1 MRKKWTYVAIFS
13 MMLGM
18 APVFTGCID
27 TDEPAGLEDLRVA
40 KSELLRAKAAV
51 EAARVAEVQANA
63 ALIQAQAKTEEARA
77 RNEAALAAI
86 NEAKAKQEEAI
97 AELKNID
104 NEAARAEL
112 EEQIKQYQRNQQ
124 AWELEM
130 AKAQQDA
137 INAQKAW
144 ELQYKNQEVLYQ
156 KALVELAGA
165 KATLAKEQQ
174 AALQP
179 YINAVKD
186 ARDFYRV
193 KAEAVTDALRTYNKA
208 VAIVEEDKEFLQR
221 QLDWA
226 IVEAERSLA
235 GAQEAK
241 AEAEAQLAD
250 AENIKGSDIANKQAE
265 LQKEIDQIN
274 QNVIN
279 LSVQAA
285 EEMRKIFETD
295 YAAYMEL
302 VESRSDFL
310 ARKLTTSPIEIT
322 ISNHF
327 PWSVNFNSVK
337 IEEKEYTVAD
347 VISYNGYG
355 TDGYAQALYEMEVW
369 LDQFKQ
375 WERDENDNEWTKE
388 TISRLEY
395 DNKTA
400 NTELTKKQAAWQDAV
415 DAYKV
420 GSYPEY
426 DATQIEGYSKLDEAV
441 TAYNTQVKKY
451 NEAANAI
458 AAAQKTMQDAQDG
471 LPGLLNAA
479 QDAFNKA
486 KAAAE
491 KARNEATAA
500 LPTRFTE
507 EEKKRDNLEAAMEA
521 AQKALQADP
530 TNEVLAAAYQSAITA
545 YNAQVTI
552 CNTFMSV
559 EGAKITAT
567 YEAAMTTAQNDL
579 AAAQK
584 KAQDDVDK
592 IVEDAETTIKSN
604 EANLKAAEKELAEN
618 VVLDL
623 TEKFIAYD
631 TNASEQGIPYD
642 VVLATV
648 DDINA
653 AYNGSKVV
661 GNYTLK
667 DELTIKQLTT
677 LDRDALRAVIIARSN
692 YLFGTETYGDNAY
705 GDIDARLIPL
715 TVKDVT
721 EKVDAKAAEEELFG
735 WDYLNLFDSYG
746 LVGQIAKRE
755 AMIEVAESWL
765 TNGDELA
772 GMIKPLQEAYDA
784 LVAQQETY
792 KAEEEAR
799 TKDIT
804 AKWNEVD
811 EKRLA
816 TLEPIFD
823 EQEKLQPVLDVMRAV
838 QSALTDMIR
847 NSADG
852 AISTSDVDAY
862 VDYCENLV
870 HTWEKNVYEAET
882 GVLKA
887 KQDREDWNSGAKDWV
902 TMCAEALEDAQQDLA
917 EAQEDLA
924 TANATLQAVLESM
937 SLGTSTT
944 TGEEVTE

>member
-1 MRKKWTYVAIFS
+1 MRKKWTYAAIFG

-97 AELKNID
+97 AELKNIQ
-104 NEAARAEL
+104 NEEERAKL
-112 EEQIKQYQRNQQ
+112 EELIKQYQRNQQ

-137 INAQKAW
+137 INAQKEW
-144 ELQYKNQEVLYQ
+144 ELEYKKQEVLYQ
-156 KALVELAGA
+156 EALVNLAAA

-208 VAIVEEDKEFLQR
+208 VAAVEEDEEFLQR

-235 GAQEAK
+235 GAKEAK
-241 AEAEAQLAD
+241 AEADAQLAD
-250 AENIKGSDIANKQAE
+250 AENIKGSDIATKQTE

-302 VESRSDFL
+302 LESRSDFW
-310 ARKLTTSPIEIT
+310 ARELSTSPIEIAV
-322 ISNHF
+322 SNHF
-327 PWSVNFNSVK
+327 PWSVSYNSVK
-337 IEEKEYTVAD
+337 IEEKKYTVAD

-355 TDGYAQALYEMEVW
+355 SNGYAQALTEIEYW

-395 DNKTA
+395 ENETA
-400 NTELTKKQAAWQDAV
+400 NTELTKKQTAWQDAV

-426 DATQIEGYSKLDEAV
+426 DATQIAGYADLDKAV

-458 AAAQKTMQDAQDG
+458 AAAQKTIQDAQNG
-471 LPGLLNAA
+471 LPGLLDAA
-479 QDAFNKA
+479 QDAFDKA

-491 KARNEATAA
+491 KAKADAAAA
-500 LPTRFTE
+500 LPASFAE
-507 EEKKRDNLEAAMEA
+507 EEQKRDNLEAAMKAAEEA
-521 AQKALQADP
+521 LVADP
-530 TNEVLAAAYQSAITA
+530 TNEVLSAAYQSAITA

-552 CNTFMSV
+552 CNTFWDV
-559 EGAKITAT
+559 EEAKITAT
-567 YEAAMTTAQNDL
+567 YNAAMTTAQNDL

-618 VVLDL
+618 VLPDL
-623 TEKFIAYD
+623 KKKFTAYD
-631 TNASEQGIPYD
+631 SNASEQGIPED

-653 AYNGSKVV
+653 AFDGSKVV
-661 GNYTLK
+661 GSYTLK
-667 DELTIKQLTT
+667 DELSIKQLTT

-692 YLFGTETYGDNAY
+692 YLFGSETYADNAY

-721 EKVDAKAAEEELFG
+721 EKVNAKAAEEELFG
-735 WDYLNLFDSYG
+735 WDYLKLFDSYG
-746 LVGQIAKRE
+746 LVGEIAKRE

-765 TNGDELA
+765 TNGEELA

-792 KAEEEAR
+792 KAEEETR

-838 QSALTDMIR
+838 QSALADMIR

-852 AISTSDVDAY
+852 AISTSDVDTY

-870 HTWEKNVYEAET
+870 QTWEKNVYEAET

-887 KQDREDWNSGAKDWV
+887 KQAREDWNSGAKDWV
-902 TMCAEALEDAQQDLA
+902 TICAEALEDARQDLA
-917 EAQEDLA
+917 EAQEDLD
-924 TANATLQAVLESM
+924 TANAALQAVLENM
-937 SLGTSTT
+937 SLGT